1 MPSRR
6 LIERLYVPTSEE
18 TTSSVW
24 INDDIRPLPPSRRT
38 WNKYAFISFW
48 AINQIA
54 ISNWQLGSS
63 LVATGLNVWQ
73 TVIAIMIGKVI
84 IAGVAILNGFVG
96 AEWHIGFPVFS
107 RAVWGIYGS
116 YIALLQRIL
125 LSLVWY
131 SVQSWTGGLC
141 MTAILSSIFSGFHT
155 MENRFPDSTHMT
167 TKQFT
172 GWVIYN
178 VVSIPMLYLP
188 PDKTKRLFYVMNT
201 ISFFTLV
208 GIMIWAL
215 SDAGGGGP
223 LLSQS
228 ATVKSSTELGWS
240 IVHGITTVVGSIA
253 VGLTNQPDYSR
264 FATKPGD
271 QVFGQWFSIIAM
283 GSLMPTFGCL
293 ASSATA
299 AIYGEAIWNPPDIVL
314 KWLETDYNPKSR
326 AGAFFAGVGLVICQL
341 AINTI
346 DNAFATGMDLSG
358 VFPKFINI
366 RRGAYLGLIVSIA
379 MCPWELLSS
388 AATFINVLS
397 AYSVFLGPIC
407 GIMVCEYWVIRQRK
421 IKLTDLYHPRPD
433 GAYYYWKGIN
443 LRAYSAWITG
453 FASQLPGFINA
464 INPSIEVPVGCVRL
478 YSLAFP
484 LGFVLS
490 FLSYLA
496 FNKLFPLSSVGEIDG
511 QDVYGTFTHDEA
523 IKRGITPREGES
535 ENGTAIDSGL
545 KDDED
550 VEYVSQRENKS

>member
-1 MPSRR
+1 MSSRR
-6 LIERLYVPTSEE
+6 LIERLYVSTSEE

-38 WNKYAFISFW
+38 WNRYAFISFW

-63 LVATGLNVWQ
+63 LVATGLSVWQ

-84 IAGVAILNGFVG
+84 IAAIAVLNGFVG
-96 AEWHIGFPVFS
+96 ADWHIGFPVFS

-116 YIALLQRIL
+116 YLALLQRIL
-125 LSLVWY
+125 LSLVWF

-172 GWVIYN
+172 GWVVYN
-178 VVSIPMLYLP
+178 VISIPMLYLP

-201 ISFFTLV
+201 ISFFTLI

-215 SDAGGGGP
+215 SAAGGGGP
-223 LLSQS
+223 LLAQS
-228 ATVKSSTELGWS
+228 AAVKSSTELGWS

-271 QVFGQWFSIIAM
+271 QVFGQWLSIIAM

-314 KWLETDYNPKSR
+314 RWLETDYNPKSR

-346 DNAFATGMDLSG
+346 DNAFSTGMDLSG

-366 RRGAYLGLIVSIA
+366 RRGAYLGLVVSIA
-379 MCPWELLSS
+379 MCPWELLAS

-421 IKLTDLYHPRPD
+421 IKLSDLYHPRPE
-433 GAYYYWKGIN
+433 GTYYYWKGIN
-443 LRAYSAWITG
+443 LRAYLAWVIG
-453 FASQLPGFINA
+453 FASQLPGFVNA
-464 INPSIEVPVGCVRL
+464 INPSIKVPIGCVRL
-478 YSLAFP
+478 YYLAFP
-484 LGFVLS
+484 LGFALS
-490 FLSYLA
+490 FLVYLT
-496 FNKLFPLSSVGEIDG
+496 FNKLFPPQLGDIDG
-511 QDVYGTFTHDEA
+511 EDEFGTFTYDEA
-523 IKRGITPREGES
+523 IKRGVRPRQS
-535 ENGTAIDSGL
+535 EHGTSALDDGL
-545 KDDED
+545 KGDED
-550 VEYVSQRENKS
+550 VEYSSQREDKY